1 MSRMQ
6 SWWRRLGKPPARH
19 QARHQVLWFVLL
31 WVAGVLGTALLALPF
46 HLLVAAAKG
55 S

>member
-6 SWWRRLGKPPARH
+6 SWWRRLGKPP
-19 QARHQVLWFVLL
+19 ARHQVLWFVLL